1 MMLCHVMLFIF
12 LANFFF
18 VVMCGNVGELLIFG
32 PPDFSASQGCVNC
45 SFLSFPERNFPWL
58 IR

>member
-1 MMLCHVMLFIF
+1 MLFIF